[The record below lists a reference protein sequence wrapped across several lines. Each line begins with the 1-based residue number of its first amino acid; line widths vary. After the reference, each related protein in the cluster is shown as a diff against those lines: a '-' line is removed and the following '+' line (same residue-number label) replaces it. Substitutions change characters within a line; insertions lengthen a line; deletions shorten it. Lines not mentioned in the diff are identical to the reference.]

1 MTLCNQL
8 VMRTAD
14 RRSRR
19 ALRDAM
25 RRAGVEDAAAKAL
38 DRAAAAFGGDESGD
52 DDGYDEDLAGWL
64 PLDAAGG
71 VEPLRG
77 RMRGELRATKRLDAA
92 RAALLALLGSDRG
105 VKSRSYCLDAG
116 LLTWE
121 GGRTLDESK
130 FVRID
135 DVQAVRSCSD
145 NAGINAVARLAVEL
159 VFEPPRP
166 PLVLGTDDDRAH
178 SAWVV
183 ALRVAKRT
191 AAADATALTAAGA
204 PPGSPARRRKRRK
217 SALSAEERTAA
228 HGALKKQV
236 DIFFAVKDADAGDE
250 DVKNDVLDALLKL
263 PGDQWRGALANIQA
277 YEGPAADGAPRS
289 PRSPVVA
296 TAVVDTLDAASQTDP
311 VAFGG
316 AAPAAAAP
324 AAAAPAA
331 PAATPAPAGGG
342 GEASGPPVGEDPKY
356 KKYFKMLAMHLP
368 RGAVEQK
375 MVAEG
380 VDVKILDLDPTKP
393 MPGAGG
399 EASGPPVGEDPK
411 YKKYFKMLAMHLP
424 RGAVE
429 QKMMAEGMDPKILDL
444 DPTKPMPGAGGGEAA
459 GPPVGEDPKYKKY
472 FKMLA
477 MHLPR
482 GAVEQKM
489 MAEGVD
495 VKILDLDPT
504 KPMPGAGGGEAAGP
518 PVGEDPKY
526 KKYFKM
532 LAMHLPRGAVEQK
545 MIAEGMDP
553 KILDLDPTKPMPGAG
568 GGEPSGP
575 PVGDDPRY
583 KKYFKMLA
591 MHLPRGAVEQKMI
604 AEGMD
609 PKILDLDP
617 TKPAPAAAAP
627 SGPPVGEDPK
637 YAKYFKMLKMHL
649 PRGAVEQKMI
659 AEGMDPKVLDL
670 DPTKPAPAAAAPS
683 GPPVGEDPKYAKYF
697 KMLKMHLP
705 RGAVEQKMIAEGM
718 DPKVLDLD
726 PTKPAPAAAAGGGV
740 KSVVKRGLAA
750 KKAAQKPKLKA
761 LFWTKLGGDDAA
773 GTVWGD
779 FPKEAATG
787 APTVAAI
794 ERLFGKKPAKKKEAA
809 GEEKKSKGVQL
820 VDGKRNQNVLIG
832 LGRVKLSHAGIRDA
846 IVGLDFTALP
856 QLETAGGVE
865 VFLTLVP
872 EPEEVAEVGRYIR
885 GFGDKAAALASLAPV
900 EHFFAVVGAA
910 PRLRPRLAA
919 LLDLWRFE
927 DACDA
932 VAAKVAAVA
941 AGAKQMQ
948 AAGDAKSR
956 LCAALRVA
964 VAVGNVLNRD
974 TARGDA
980 RGFRPDMLPKL
991 ATIKCN
997 DPKDGTLVDVITNAL
1012 DEASVVGLER
1022 DLDAVPS
1029 AAAVDGK
1036 ELDGD
1041 LKALEK
1047 TLSKSIEVELKAA
1060 EAASDAGAKPFAKLV
1075 RPLGAAARKRCDATA
1090 ADLAKAVAASKAAMA
1105 RFGAVPPADGADPSK
1120 AFYANAAKDEAKAAA
1135 KRDRAAKKGG
1145 APSPPA
1151 SPAGGDLQADL
1162 RNALRAPRLRKAKP
1176 RPPPGAGAKPTWQQ
1190 KATASAAPKD
1200 DILAAFKQRQDM
1212 SAADIV
1218 KDWVR

>member
-1 MTLCNQL
+1 
-8 VMRTAD
+8 
-14 RRSRR
+14 
-19 ALRDAM
+19 
-25 RRAGVEDAAAKAL
+25 
-38 DRAAAAFGGDESGD
+38 
-52 DDGYDEDLAGWL
+52 
-64 PLDAAGG
+64 
-71 VEPLRG
+71 
-77 RMRGELRATKRLDAA
+77 
-92 RAALLALLGSDRG
+92 
-105 VKSRSYCLDAG
+105 
-116 LLTWE
+116 
-121 GGRTLDESK
+121 
-130 FVRID
+130 
-135 DVQAVRSCSD
+135 
-145 NAGINAVARLAVEL
+145 
-159 VFEPPRP
+159 
-166 PLVLGTDDDRAH
+166 
-178 SAWVV
+178 
-183 ALRVAKRT
+183 
-191 AAADATALTAAGA
+191 
-204 PPGSPARRRKRRK
+204 
-217 SALSAEERTAA
+217 
-228 HGALKKQV
+228 
-236 DIFFAVKDADAGDE
+236 
-250 DVKNDVLDALLKL
+250 
-263 PGDQWRGALANIQA
+263 
-277 YEGPAADGAPRS
+277 
-289 PRSPVVA
+289 
-296 TAVVDTLDAASQTDP
+296 
-311 VAFGG
+311 
-316 AAPAAAAP
+316 
-324 AAAAPAA
+324 
-331 PAATPAPAGGG
+331 
-342 GEASGPPVGEDPKY
+342 
-356 KKYFKMLAMHLP
+356 
-368 RGAVEQK
+368 
-375 MVAEG
+375 
-380 VDVKILDLDPTKP
+380 
-393 MPGAGG
+393 
-399 EASGPPVGEDPK
+399 
-411 YKKYFKMLAMHLP
+411 
-424 RGAVE
+424 
-429 QKMMAEGMDPKILDL
+429 
-444 DPTKPMPGAGGGEAA
+444 
-459 GPPVGEDPKYKKY
+459 
-472 FKMLA
+472 MLA

-504 KPMPGAGGGEAAGP
+504 KPMPGAGGGE
-518 PVGEDPKY
+518 
-526 KKYFKM
+526 
-532 LAMHLPRGAVEQK
+532 
-545 MIAEGMDP
+545 
-553 KILDLDPTKPMPGAG
+553 
-568 GGEPSGP
+568 PSP
-575 PVGDDPRY
+575 PVGDDQRY

-591 MHLPRGAVEQKMI
+591 MHLPRGAVEQKMM

-617 TKPAPAAAAP
+617 T
-627 SGPPVGEDPK
+627 
-637 YAKYFKMLKMHL
+637 
-649 PRGAVEQKMI
+649 
-659 AEGMDPKVLDL
+659 
-670 DPTKPAPAAAAPS
+670 TPAPAAAAPS

-740 KSVVKRGLAA
+740 KSAVTRGLAA
-750 KKAAQKPKLKA
+750 KKAAQKLKLKA

-809 GEEKKSKGVQL
+809 GEEKKSEGVQL

-846 IVGLDFTALP
+846 IVGLDFKALP

-872 EPEEVAEVGRYIR
+872 EPEEVAEVGRYIQ
-885 GFGDKAAALASLAPV
+885 GFGDEAAALASLAPV

-927 DACDA
+927 EACDA

-964 VAVGNVLNRD
+964 VAVGNGAGKECDMPNFKGSYLGRFPLVGNVLNRD

-1075 RPLGAAARKRCDATA
+1075 KPLGAAARKRCDATA

-1120 AFYANAAKDEAKAAA
+1120 AFYANVRDFAADVNAAHLRAVSRREKAAKDEAKAAA

-1162 RNALRAPRLRKAKP
+1162 RRARAPRLRKAKP

>member
-1 MTLCNQL
+1 
-8 VMRTAD
+8 
-14 RRSRR
+14 
-19 ALRDAM
+19 
-25 RRAGVEDAAAKAL
+25 
-38 DRAAAAFGGDESGD
+38 
-52 DDGYDEDLAGWL
+52 
-64 PLDAAGG
+64 
-71 VEPLRG
+71 
-77 RMRGELRATKRLDAA
+77 
-92 RAALLALLGSDRG
+92 
-105 VKSRSYCLDAG
+105 
-116 LLTWE
+116 
-121 GGRTLDESK
+121 
-130 FVRID
+130 
-135 DVQAVRSCSD
+135 
-145 NAGINAVARLAVEL
+145 
-159 VFEPPRP
+159 
-166 PLVLGTDDDRAH
+166 
-178 SAWVV
+178 
-183 ALRVAKRT
+183 
-191 AAADATALTAAGA
+191 
-204 PPGSPARRRKRRK
+204 
-217 SALSAEERTAA
+217 
-228 HGALKKQV
+228 
-236 DIFFAVKDADAGDE
+236 
-250 DVKNDVLDALLKL
+250 
-263 PGDQWRGALANIQA
+263 
-277 YEGPAADGAPRS
+277 
-289 PRSPVVA
+289 
-296 TAVVDTLDAASQTDP
+296 
-311 VAFGG
+311 
-316 AAPAAAAP
+316 
-324 AAAAPAA
+324 
-331 PAATPAPAGGG
+331 
-342 GEASGPPVGEDPKY
+342 
-356 KKYFKMLAMHLP
+356 MLAMHLP

-393 MPGAGG
+393 MPEPAAK
-399 EASGPPVGEDPK
+399 AS
-411 YKKYFKMLAMHLP
+411 
-424 RGAVE
+424 
-429 QKMMAEGMDPKILDL
+429 
-444 DPTKPMPGAGGGEAA
+444 

-545 MIAEGMDP
+545 MMAEGVDV

-591 MHLPRGAVEQKMI
+591 MHLPRGAVEQKMM

-617 TKPAPAAAAP
+617 T
-627 SGPPVGEDPK
+627 
-637 YAKYFKMLKMHL
+637 
-649 PRGAVEQKMI
+649 
-659 AEGMDPKVLDL
+659 
-670 DPTKPAPAAAAPS
+670 TPAPAAAAPS

-740 KSVVKRGLAA
+740 KSAVTRGLAA
-750 KKAAQKPKLKA
+750 KKAAQKLKLKA

-794 ERLFGKKPAKKKEAA
+794 ERLFGTKPAKKKEAA
-809 GEEKKSKGVQL
+809 GEEKKSEGVQL

-846 IVGLDFTALP
+846 IVGLDFKALP

-872 EPEEVAEVGRYIR
+872 EPEEVAEVGRYIQ
-885 GFGDKAAALASLAPV
+885 GFGDEAAALASLAPV
-900 EHFFAVVGAA
+900 EHFF
-910 PRLRPRLAA
+910 
-919 LLDLWRFE
+919 
-927 DACDA
+927 
-932 VAAKVAAVA
+932 
-941 AGAKQMQ
+941 
-948 AAGDAKSR
+948 
-956 LCAALRVA
+956 
-964 VAVGNVLNRD
+964 AVGNVLNRD

-1075 RPLGAAARKRCDATA
+1075 KPLGAAARKRCDATA
-1090 ADLAKAVAASKAAMA
+1090 ADLAEAVAASKAAMA

-1120 AFYANAAKDEAKAAA
+1120 AFYANVRDFAADVNAAHLRAVSRREKAAKDEAKAAA

>member
-1 MTLCNQL
+1 
-8 VMRTAD
+8 
-14 RRSRR
+14 
-19 ALRDAM
+19 
-25 RRAGVEDAAAKAL
+25 
-38 DRAAAAFGGDESGD
+38 
-52 DDGYDEDLAGWL
+52 
-64 PLDAAGG
+64 
-71 VEPLRG
+71 
-77 RMRGELRATKRLDAA
+77 
-92 RAALLALLGSDRG
+92 
-105 VKSRSYCLDAG
+105 
-116 LLTWE
+116 
-121 GGRTLDESK
+121 
-130 FVRID
+130 
-135 DVQAVRSCSD
+135 
-145 NAGINAVARLAVEL
+145 
-159 VFEPPRP
+159 
-166 PLVLGTDDDRAH
+166 
-178 SAWVV
+178 
-183 ALRVAKRT
+183 
-191 AAADATALTAAGA
+191 
-204 PPGSPARRRKRRK
+204 
-217 SALSAEERTAA
+217 
-228 HGALKKQV
+228 
-236 DIFFAVKDADAGDE
+236 
-250 DVKNDVLDALLKL
+250 
-263 PGDQWRGALANIQA
+263 
-277 YEGPAADGAPRS
+277 
-289 PRSPVVA
+289 
-296 TAVVDTLDAASQTDP
+296 
-311 VAFGG
+311 
-316 AAPAAAAP
+316 
-324 AAAAPAA
+324 
-331 PAATPAPAGGG
+331 
-342 GEASGPPVGEDPKY
+342 
-356 KKYFKMLAMHLP
+356 
-368 RGAVEQK
+368 
-375 MVAEG
+375 
-380 VDVKILDLDPTKP
+380 
-393 MPGAGG
+393 
-399 EASGPPVGEDPK
+399 
-411 YKKYFKMLAMHLP
+411 
-424 RGAVE
+424 
-429 QKMMAEGMDPKILDL
+429 
-444 DPTKPMPGAGGGEAA
+444 
-459 GPPVGEDPKYKKY
+459 
-472 FKMLA
+472 
-477 MHLPR
+477 
-482 GAVEQKM
+482 
-489 MAEGVD
+489 
-495 VKILDLDPT
+495 
-504 KPMPGAGGGEAAGP
+504 
-518 PVGEDPKY
+518 
-526 KKYFKM
+526 
-532 LAMHLPRGAVEQK
+532 

-553 KILDLDPTKPMPGAG
+553 KI
-568 GGEPSGP
+568 
-575 PVGDDPRY
+575 
-583 KKYFKMLA
+583 
-591 MHLPRGAVEQKMI
+591 
-604 AEGMD
+604 
-609 PKILDLDP
+609 
-617 TKPAPAAAAP
+617 
-627 SGPPVGEDPK
+627 
-637 YAKYFKMLKMHL
+637 
-649 PRGAVEQKMI
+649 
-659 AEGMDPKVLDL
+659 
-670 DPTKPAPAAAAPS
+670 
-683 GPPVGEDPKYAKYF
+683 
-697 KMLKMHLP
+697 
-705 RGAVEQKMIAEGM
+705 
-718 DPKVLDLD
+718 LDLD

-750 KKAAQKPKLKA
+750 KKAAQKLKLKA

-794 ERLFGKKPAKKKEAA
+794 EHLFGKKPAKKKEAA

-846 IVGLDFTALP
+846 IVGLDFKALP

-872 EPEEVAEVGRYIR
+872 EPEEVAEVGRYIQ

-927 DACDA
+927 EACDA

-997 DPKDGTLVDVITNAL
+997 DPKDGTLVDVITNCL
-1012 DEASVVGLER
+1012 DEASVVGLEK

-1075 RPLGAAARKRCDATA
+1075 KPLGAAARTRCDATA

-1120 AFYANAAKDEAKAAA
+1120 AFYANFRDFSADVNAAHLRSVSRREKAAKDEAKAAA

-1176 RPPPGAGAKPTWQQ
+1176 RPPPGANAAKPTWQQ